1 MEYYFC
7 HYCNPLVTEITNQ
20 YLWKDCK
27 KFCEIVKHSLYFQ
40 ATKSRHCY
48 IKSHNWYIINESSS
62 CMAQACF
69 TTSIFSITKSRHC
82 MWLFPKGN
90 CILIWKRILSK
101 DMDLFKATKPNGL
114 LKNKLEYGIM
124 ILKLKKYAF
133 LLETLQLYNVFWK
146 H

>member
-1 MEYYFC
+1 MEYYLC
-7 HYCNPLVTEITNQ
+7 HYCHPLVTKITNQ
-20 YLWKDCK
+20 YLWKYCK
-27 KFCEIVKHSLYFQ
+27 KQCEIVKRNLYFQ

-48 IKSHNWYIINESSS
+48 IKSHNWYIINESSP

-82 MWLFPKGN
+82 MWLLPKGN
-90 CILIWKRILSK
+90 YVLIWKRILSK
-101 DMDLFKATKPNGL
+101 EMDLFKATKPNGS